1 MTALVSG
8 LRPWRDLDVCALPR
22 PGVMAVAD
30 ARELILASVRPIA
43 DTIEATLERSI
54 GFVAAA
60 DVRSASA
67 LPRFDNSA
75 MDGYALHAADLGDPH
90 PLLVRGVV
98 QAGQSELPE
107 LRPGIAIRVATG
119 GAVPLATS
127 AIVPDEEVEA
137 IRDTILVGRPPPPGA
152 NVRRCGEDISVGDVL
167 FRSGTRI
174 EARHVAT
181 MAATGVTSC
190 QVRRRPRVGVLSIG
204 NELVAAGREVGRGKI
219 VDINRILLASV
230 LSARG
235 AEIIDLGIVPDSVA
249 DASAHLS
256 LAPRLDALV
265 TTGGIAGSEFDV
277 TLKAMEAAG
286 GRAAV
291 LPLDLKPGRCI
302 AWGSWRGQP
311 SLHLPGNPIAALV
324 TAQIFAAPMLDRLAG
339 HWRSTRGLAV
349 IAGLSYAHRP
359 GRTEYVLARY
369 ASPEGSRPGCRHS
382 DGEGQFLGAGPTMR
396 GGRICRNLRRGRGC
410 RGRPRNCLPPI

>member
-1 MTALVSG
+1 
-8 LRPWRDLDVCALPR
+8 
-22 PGVMAVAD
+22 
-30 ARELILASVRPIA
+30 
-43 DTIEATLERSI
+43 
-54 GFVAAA
+54 
-60 DVRSASA
+60 
-67 LPRFDNSA
+67 
-75 MDGYALHAADLGDPH
+75 
-90 PLLVRGVV
+90 
-98 QAGQSELPE
+98 
-107 LRPGIAIRVATG
+107 
-119 GAVPLATS
+119 
-127 AIVPDEEVEA
+127 
-137 IRDTILVGRPPPPGA
+137 
-152 NVRRCGEDISVGDVL
+152 
-167 FRSGTRI
+167 
-174 EARHVAT
+174 
-181 MAATGVTSC
+181 MAATAVTSC

-204 NELVAAGREVGRGKI
+204 NELVAAGREVGGGKI

-349 IAGLSYAHRP
+349 VAGLSLPHRQ

-369 ASPEGSRPGCRHS
+369 ASPGELHRSGCRHS
-382 DGEGQFLGAGPTMR
+382 SGEGKFLGTGPTMR
-396 GGRICRNLRRGRGC
+396 GGWVCRNLCRDRGY